1 MPELTGECGE
11 HLAPMT
17 ACSWRSLL
25 GTRVAPGRGLQQE
38 PLGDKDEL
46 RVERGGE
53 EHPLPR
59 HQAPSRAP
67 GHTSFGPLAH
77 PPPLTNHASPTGSF
91 ERCQLGGQPEA
102 DRSPLLRQ
110 QTHLCE
116 VWSLETPS
124 SCGASLH
131 SLQGT
136 PRRRMP
142 LPLALTVHPQ
152 S

>member
-53 EHPLPR
+53 GGWEEGGR
-59 HQAPSRAP
+59 GRR
-67 GHTSFGPLAH
+67 GREI
-77 PPPLTNHASPTGSF
+77 ASTQEMRKVQEREEWSGDRERGKNQKTGS
-91 ERCQLGGQPEA
+91 EDTGNQRGE
-102 DRSPLLRQ
+102 
-110 QTHLCE
+110 
-116 VWSLETPS
+116 
-124 SCGASLH
+124 CG
-131 SLQGT
+131 
-136 PRRRMP
+136 
-142 LPLALTVHPQ
+142 V
-152 S
+152 